1 MFLGYV
7 WVNTALACL
16 PIVIFT
22 KVNKLA
28 SYDTLVID
36 LRAYIRAWPT
46 YIQGGQKKP
55 RHLKKLHYSAK
66 NYPNKMPLGSDIAY
80 ICRYYH
86 ADFLVSTSIISEIM
100 DGEI

>member
-16 PIVIFT
+16 PVVIFT

-36 LRAYIRAWPT
+36 LRAYVRA
-46 YIQGGQKKP
+46 
-55 RHLKKLHYSAK
+55 
-66 NYPNKMPLGSDIAY
+66 
-80 ICRYYH
+80 
-86 ADFLVSTSIISEIM
+86 
-100 DGEI
+100 